1 MQPKMELMEEHLG
14 AFLQRY
20 QDGNRTTASLIQRE
34 SSQTRVHIKAEVTKT
49 ERAIRQHATRGITRS
64 GGHVSRDVSIGI
76 SSLKIVAASEAKRER
91 LLRSHKY
98 EGMDERRSQ
107 VDESFARTFDWIF
120 AEPGNASS
128 EDMQTLEDGFGDE
141 DRFRDVSDAG
151 RGARASSGDSSTGG
165 SVASGTDADLDA
177 GSVPGYYPEVVWDC
191 FSDWLKSEGT
201 VYWISGKPGSGKTTL
216 IKHVMAHRLT
226 KSALDIWHADTVIV
240 SHFFWRPGTS
250 MQQSIRGM
258 LSSLLYQ
265 LLQGQPIL
273 LDTCLSAVESM
284 ASKDADTDWSLEEL
298 QAAFE
303 LVVRHCHKPLCIFL
317 DGVDE
322 MHPEDGIARLMELVE
337 QWFRLRPGWIK
348 ICLSS
353 RPELLIRR
361 RLIAYPHLRLE
372 DLTAADLR
380 KYANAHLKCPPEV
393 NIAESI
399 GMRDVI
405 SFLVR
410 KAEGVFLWLCLAI
423 KDLNRGLENGDSL
436 EDLRYR
442 TERLH
447 GDLAGLYKDMWSR
460 MNDDFEIYRKSAA
473 LYFKLVITNSAEP
486 PLIMGS
492 LCVFDLLLCSSAA
505 ADDILD
511 GTFLDMPD
519 NALSAQCEETEKQVQ
534 ARCAGLL
541 ELVATGPDQYRKL
554 RAWDGDRYNSLVP
567 YASKK
572 KTFKFIHRSAY
583 EFLGNTTEGR
593 QILGYNCSSDLE
605 LRCRL
610 VKANMATCQLF
621 DIARHQSGFP
631 RGNWQSVA
639 SCVRSISWLEELT
652 GNPDPCEVNARQR
665 QLLLRCQNLIDSG
678 RLSPCFASGLPRR
691 FKEKVWETL
700 FCAASSTD
708 MDTTRLVQTT
718 VATGRLS
725 EALKSQLLLAVLS
738 TIEHKRSVELI
749 IGLLAAGANP
759 NWTSARFWGASRD
772 VFVLETP
779 FTALLLRMIINPMDS
794 DAEKIKQ
801 FVDHG
806 ANSEAELCFRLY
818 MWHPRGTGRFQHLEE
833 WPIPIGRDVE
843 VEADFVAYDYA
854 VAVFNASAAIEEHR
868 HAQKRKA
875 AIGCGGT
882 RSAAE
887 VEALCAPLLGPALGR
902 RRIIALALKASG
914 AINSRG
920 SRDVRYKKV
929 SVEDSEYIM
938 ESGTPRCWGEW
949 ESKEFKNRCAEV
961 FLRSPDGEGRLD
973 DYLERLGYVTT
984 KVDDGDEDVE
994 NPWKV

>member
-1 MQPKMELMEEHLG
+1 MQPRVELLEEDLRV
-14 AFLQRY
+14 FLQRY
-20 QDGNRTTASLIQRE
+20 QDGHRTTSSLIQRE
-34 SSQTRVHIKAEVTKT
+34 SSQTRAHIAAEAKKT
-49 ERAIRQHATRGITRS
+49 EVAIRQHVTKEITLSS
-64 GGHVSRDVSIGI
+64 GRVRRDVSIGI
-76 SSLKIVAASEAKRER
+76 SSLKIDAASEVKRDR
-91 LLRSHKY
+91 LLTSLKY
-98 EGMDERRSQ
+98 EGMNERRSQ
-107 VDESFARTFDWIF
+107 VRESFARTFDWIF
-120 AEPGNASS
+120 AEPGNASGR
-128 EDMQTLEDGFGDE
+128 EAQTLEDRSGD
-141 DRFRDVSDAG
+141 DDSSGDASNAG
-151 RGARASSGDSSTGG
+151 HGAPASGGDSSTGG
-165 SVASGTDADLDA
+165 SVASDTDSDFEAR
-177 GSVPGYYPEVVWDC
+177 YYPEVVWDC

-273 LDTCLSAVESM
+273 LDTCLSTVESM

-322 MHPEDGIARLMELVE
+322 MHPDDGIARLMELVE

-348 ICLSS
+348 ICFSS
-353 RPELLIRR
+353 RPELPIRR
-361 RLIAYPHLRLE
+361 WLIAYPHLRLE

-380 KYANAHLKCPPEV
+380 KYAKAHLKCPPEV

-399 GMRDVI
+399 GMHDVI

-436 EDLRYR
+436 DDLRYR
-442 TERLH
+442 TKRLH

-473 LYFKLVITNSAEP
+473 LYFKLVITNSTEP

-492 LCVFDLLLCSSAA
+492 LCVFDMLLCSSAA

-541 ELVATGPDQYRKL
+541 ELVTNGPRQYRKL
-554 RAWDGDRYNSLVP
+554 RAWDGDRYNSLIP
-567 YASKK
+567 YVSKK

-583 EFLGNTTEGR
+583 EFLGNTNEGR
-593 QILGYNCSSDLE
+593 QILGYDSSSDLE

-610 VKANMATCQLF
+610 IKADMATCQLF
-621 DIARHQSGFP
+621 DIARNQSGYT
-631 RGNWQSVA
+631 RATWHSVT
-639 SCVRSISWLEELT
+639 SCVRSISWLEEQA
-652 GNPDPCEVNARQR
+652 GKPDPSEVNARQR

-678 RLSPCFASGLPRR
+678 RLSPCVTREIPRR
-691 FKEKVWETL
+691 FKEKDWETL
-700 FCAASSTD
+700 VCVAYSTG
-708 MDTTRLVQTT
+708 MTRFLLTS
-718 VATGRLS
+718 VATRRLS
-725 EALKSQLLLAVLS
+725 EALKSQLLLAALNTRRVQD
-738 TIEHKRSVELI
+738 KGCFELI
-749 IGLLAAGANP
+749 TGLLAAGANP
-759 NWTSARFWGASRD
+759 NWTSARFWGAPRD

-779 FTALLLRMIINPMDS
+779 FTALLLRMMINPIDS

-801 FVDHG
+801 FVEHG

-818 MWHPRGTGRFQHLEE
+818 MWHPRGTGRFQYLEE
-833 WPIPIGRDVE
+833 WPIPIGRDVK

-854 VAVFNASAAIEEHR
+854 VAVYNASAAIEEHR
-868 HAQKRKA
+868 HIWKHMHALSD
-875 AIGCGGT
+875 GGT

-887 VEALCAPLLGPALGR
+887 VEALGAPLLGPALGR

-914 AINSRG
+914 AVNDRG
-920 SRDVRYKKV
+920 SRNVGYKKV
-929 SVEDSEYIM
+929 SVEDSEYIL

-949 ESKEFKNRCAEV
+949 EAKEFKDRCAEV

-973 DYLERLGYVTT
+973 DYLERLGFVTT